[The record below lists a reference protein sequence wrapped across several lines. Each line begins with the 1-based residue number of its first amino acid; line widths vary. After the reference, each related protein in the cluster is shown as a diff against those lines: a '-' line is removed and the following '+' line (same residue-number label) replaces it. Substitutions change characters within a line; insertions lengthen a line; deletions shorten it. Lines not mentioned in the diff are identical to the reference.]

1 MEAEVLASTLQ
12 AVQEV
17 MLEAVEEL
25 DTVVVQVHLAME
37 AGTRC
42 MALKEEAMALSL
54 FNTRLLRR
62 IN

>member
-1 MEAEVLASTLQ
+1 MEAEVPASTLQ

-17 MLEAVEEL
+17 MLEVAERL
-25 DTVVVQVHLAME
+25 DTVVVQVGNLME
-37 AGTRC
+37 AETRC

-62 IN
+62 FN